1 MLTWSLPQ
9 SLRGRKKFSHVP
21 VQLFFCYS
29 YSTLIIQHRVAYDY
43 YNNFQN
49 VVPTF
54 LFPLIL
60 IEKNAIETLPLFSHP
75 NLDRHSPIF
84 RRPRYILCLLCFE
97 FVQSSTQEK
106 PHSTFKKSTL
116 DNVPFLPGV
125 DFFNIDCEFQCRN
138 TF

>member
-1 MLTWSLPQ
+1 MYQ
-9 SLRGRKKFSHVP
+9 SSY
-21 VQLFFCYS
+21 FFATRS

-84 RRPRYILCLLCFE
+84 RRPRYILCTCIVRLSLCRA
-97 FVQSSTQEK
+97 V
-106 PHSTFKKSTL
+106 PKKNHIRPL
-116 DNVPFLPGV
+116 KKVHQVHLIRLMICVHF
-125 DFFNIDCEFQCRN
+125 
-138 TF
+138 